1 VPPRRIVPPRQ
12 PVTLRVDGRRVVA
25 EAGEPVAV
33 ALIAAGRLLFGRSV
47 KYHRPRGPACL
58 AARCDG
64 CLMRVDGIGNVMT
77 CRAPARDG
85 MIVETQNVVGTA
97 DADLLAATDWFFPEG
112 INHHEMFTGNR
123 LLNAAMQKVARR
135 IAGIGELPAR
145 LIPPTPART
154 AVCDV
159 LVVGGG
165 LAGLTAATAAAR
177 AGARTLLVDEQAQL
191 GGWLRTWR
199 DCARPHAADAR
210 PVAETGAPTRGAPDP
225 EALSAEA
232 AAAGV
237 VVHTRHAAVGIYED
251 EVLLHAPDAVVRVR
265 PRAVVLAT
273 GSHEGGVPYAG
284 ADLPGVLGARAAAAL
299 LASGVSPGER
309 VALID
314 AAGAAAPVAPFGPP
328 GDAPPAASPGAA
340 SPGAASLVGDPM
352 IGGAHDAAR
361 AQTAALL
368 DALEAGLSAAGAE
381 VVVRLA
387 LRDGDDIRFAG
398 RSVLRRLEVARLAP
412 GGRAGP
418 GAGAGAAAG
427 TDAAAGRDEARGR
440 ATARA
445 SRWDVDC
452 AIVAAPP
459 SAAYELGEQA
469 GAEASFDGVR
479 FALRADDRGATA
491 VPWLFA
497 AGEVCGRFE
506 RAAVVAQASAAGAAA
521 AAAAGSAAAGA
532 GAARGAAARDEVA
545 R

>member
-314 AAGAAAPVAPFGPP
+314 AAGA
-328 GDAPPAASPGAA
+328 
-340 SPGAASLVGDPM
+340 
-352 IGGAHDAAR
+352 
-361 AQTAALL
+361 
-368 DALEAGLSAAGAE
+368 E